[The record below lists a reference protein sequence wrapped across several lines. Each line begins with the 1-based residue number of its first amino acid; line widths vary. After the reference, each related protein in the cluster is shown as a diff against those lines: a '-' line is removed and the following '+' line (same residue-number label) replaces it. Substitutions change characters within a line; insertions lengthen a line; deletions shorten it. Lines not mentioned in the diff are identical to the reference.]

1 MPDPGWAARTPEAN
15 DLLLKAGT
23 GVGTHLANQTAWT
36 TLGASHHASG
46 VASAINTAA
55 TAASWLGV
63 GSAASALNVTM
74 LNATLHGLAGWVD
87 VKPAVVS
94 TAIAAFETANAAM
107 RPAPECMENR
117 DEWGVDNAIN
127 PSVLWTLTPRIVS
140 LDVEYFGVMWPNNAA
155 VGATYGGVL
164 AALAES
170 LAIPPPV
177 ATMGASPAAPAQA
190 AAAVGQAAAEAAA
203 GDGMRSAYQGVQAG
217 STGAGQSTSAGENF
231 GNQLSTFMQ
240 PMQAVMQAAPQAL
253 QAPSGLMQAPMSAMQ
268 PLQSMVGMFAN
279 PGALGMGGAAPG
291 ASAASAAGGISA
303 AATEV
308 GAGGGGAAL
317 GGGGMPATSFTRRDR
332 RRRLRKNEA
341 GQFRG
346 RCAQA
351 GGIDGQRFSHCR
363 ISYTCSPSSKFY
375 RTRHTLNRSNLSG
388 AEGMQT
394 CAVSSMFCQEPPISR
409 SGSEPD
415 IADRVVHPGDPQQH
429 GNDGS
434 DHGAVDQFQSSF
446 YDR

>member
-87 VKPAVVS
+87 VKPTVVS

-231 GNQLSTFMQ
+231 GNQLSTFM
-240 PMQAVMQAAPQAL
+240 P
-253 QAPSGLMQAPMSAMQ
+253 PMSAMQ

-317 GGGGMPATSFTRRDR
+317 GGGGMPATSFTRPVSAFESGTSGRPVGLRPSGALGADVVRAPTTTVGGTPIGGMPVGHAAGGHRGSHGKSEQAATVRVVDDR
-332 RRRLRKNEA
+332 R
-341 GQFRG
+341 
-346 RCAQA
+346 
-351 GGIDGQRFSHCR
+351 
-363 ISYTCSPSSKFY
+363 
-375 RTRHTLNRSNLSG
+375 
-388 AEGMQT
+388 
-394 CAVSSMFCQEPPISR
+394 
-409 SGSEPD
+409 
-415 IADRVVHPGDPQQH
+415 
-429 GNDGS
+429 
-434 DHGAVDQFQSSF
+434 
-446 YDR
+446 

>member
-107 RPAPECMENR
+107 RPASECMENR

-268 PLQSMVGMFAN
+268 PLQSMVACS
-279 PGALGMGGAAPG
+279 PTRAHWAW
-291 ASAASAAGGISA
+291 AG
-303 AATEV
+303 
-308 GAGGGGAAL
+308 
-317 GGGGMPATSFTRRDR
+317 RRR
-332 RRRLRKNEA
+332 EPRRLRRPVGYRPRPPRSVRAAEA
-341 GQFRG
+341 PPWAAAVCQRRASHVPSALSNRAPAAGRSGCGPAGLWAPTSCARRRPRWVAPLSEACRSDMRRG
-346 RCAQA
+346 VTADPMA
-351 GGIDGQRFSHCR
+351 
-363 ISYTCSPSSKFY
+363 SPSRPRRCVLSM
-375 RTRHTLNRSNLSG
+375 TGGRSSSG
-388 AEGMQT
+388 TG
-394 CAVSSMFCQEPPISR
+394 
-409 SGSEPD
+409 
-415 IADRVVHPGDPQQH
+415 
-429 GNDGS
+429 
-434 DHGAVDQFQSSF
+434 
-446 YDR
+446 

>member
-317 GGGGMPATSFTRRDR
+317 GGGGMPATSFTRPVSAFESGTSGRPVG
-332 RRRLRKNEA
+332 LRPSGA
-341 GQFRG
+341 LGADVVRAPTTTVG
-346 RCAQA
+346 GTPIGGMPVGHAA
-351 GGIDGQRFSHCR
+351 GGHRGSHGKSEQAATVGNAGR
-363 ISYTCSPSSKFY
+363 
-375 RTRHTLNRSNLSG
+375 RT
-388 AEGMQT
+388 
-394 CAVSSMFCQEPPISR
+394 
-409 SGSEPD
+409 
-415 IADRVVHPGDPQQH
+415 
-429 GNDGS
+429 
-434 DHGAVDQFQSSF
+434 
-446 YDR
+446 

>member
-155 VGATYGGVL
+155 VGAHLRRGSRRAGR
-164 AALAES
+164 ES
-170 LAIPPPV
+170 
-177 ATMGASPAAPAQA
+177 
-190 AAAVGQAAAEAAA
+190 
-203 GDGMRSAYQGVQAG
+203 
-217 STGAGQSTSAGENF
+217 
-231 GNQLSTFMQ
+231 GN
-240 PMQAVMQAAPQAL
+240 
-253 QAPSGLMQAPMSAMQ
+253 
-268 PLQSMVGMFAN
+268 
-279 PGALGMGGAAPG
+279 
-291 ASAASAAGGISA
+291 SAAGRDHGCISGRSG
-303 AATEV
+303 T
-308 GAGGGGAAL
+308 GCGGGWP
-317 GGGGMPATSFTRRDR
+317 GGR
-332 RRRLRKNEA
+332 
-341 GQFRG
+341 RG
-346 RCAQA
+346 R
-351 GGIDGQRFSHCR
+351 GR
-363 ISYTCSPSSKFY
+363 
-375 RTRHTLNRSNLSG
+375 
-388 AEGMQT
+388 
-394 CAVSSMFCQEPPISR
+394 
-409 SGSEPD
+409 
-415 IADRVVHPGDPQQH
+415 
-429 GNDGS
+429 
-434 DHGAVDQFQSSF
+434 
-446 YDR
+446 

>member
-308 GAGGGGAAL
+308 GAGGGGAPWAAAYASDEL
-317 GGGGMPATSFTRRDR
+317 HTSRQRFRIGHQRQAGRVAAQRGFGR
-332 RRRLRKNEA
+332 RRRAR
-341 GQFRG
+341 
-346 RCAQA
+346 
-351 GGIDGQRFSHCR
+351 
-363 ISYTCSPSSKFY
+363 
-375 RTRHTLNRSNLSG
+375 
-388 AEGMQT
+388 
-394 CAVSSMFCQEPPISR
+394 
-409 SGSEPD
+409 
-415 IADRVVHPGDPQQH
+415 AD
-429 GNDGS
+429 
-434 DHGAVDQFQSSF
+434 DHGGWHPYRRHAGRTCGGGSPRIPWQVRAGRDGACC
-446 YDR
+446 R